1 MALEPRLL
9 RIGTRA
15 SRLALWQAD
24 HVAALLRAAHPGL
37 VVERVEIVTAGD
49 RVLDQAL
56 SRIGDKGLFT
66 HELEDAL
73 RTGRI
78 DLAVHSLKD
87 LPTTLPADLDL
98 GAVVEREDPRDA
110 LVSNGGRRLD
120 ELPAGARIG
129 TSSLRRRSQLLA
141 QRPDLVVLDLRG
153 NVPTRLEKVA
163 CGEADA
169 TVLARAGLMRL
180 GLDDRIAE
188 VLAPEVMLPAVGQGA
203 LGVELRRQD
212 ERVTRLLAPLDHAA
226 TRLAT
231 AAERALL
238 ARLEGGCQVP
248 VGALAEIAGG
258 RLRLRGLVADIDGS
272 RVVREET
279 EGVAGDATAAAR
291 LGTALAE
298 RLLEAGASPILA
310 KIRAAGG
317 GIAGACE

>member
-1 MALEPRLL
+1 MALDPRLL

-15 SRLALWQAD
+15 SRLALWQAE
-24 HVAALLRAAHPGL
+24 HVAARLRAAHPGIA
-37 VVERVEIVTAGD
+37 VERVEIVTAGD

-73 RTGRI
+73 RAGRI

-87 LPTTLPADLDL
+87 LPTTLPADLGL

-110 LVSNGGRRLD
+110 LVSRGGRRLD

-153 NVPTRLEKVA
+153 NVPTRLDKLA
-163 CGEADA
+163 RGEADA
-169 TVLARAGLMRL
+169 TVLARAGLLRL
-180 GLDDRIAE
+180 GLDGRIAE
-188 VLAPEVMLPAVGQGA
+188 VLAPDVMLPAVGQGA
-203 LGVELRRQD
+203 LGVEVRRED
-212 ERVTRLLAPLDHAA
+212 ERVARLLASLDHAA
-226 TRLAT
+226 TRIAT

-248 VGALAEIAGG
+248 VGALGEIAGG
-258 RLRLRGLVADIDGS
+258 RLRLRGLVADVDGS
-272 RVVREET
+272 RVVREEI
-279 EGVAGDATAAAR
+279 EGAAGDATAAAR

-298 RLLEAGASPILA
+298 RLLEAGAGPILA
-310 KIRAAGG
+310 RIRAAGG
-317 GIAGACE
+317 GIAGAYE